1 MQLPY
6 LNLPHR
12 TTLKIVET
20 NAPVL
25 DMEELSN
32 SKLMAKKSWFFG
44 TELSKIVVRLR
55 KTFFHSLFVSL
66 NSKMIYLIKKK
77 IIRVIVEVQKF
88 LLSKYLLDGKLYYR
102 FLNLILNS

>member
-6 LNLPHR
+6 LNLPHP

-44 TELSKIVVRLR
+44 TELSKIMVRLR

-66 NSKMIYLIKKK
+66 NSKMIYLIKF
-77 IIRVIVEVQKF
+77 F
-88 LLSKYLLDGKLYYR
+88 LLE
-102 FLNLILNS
+102 